1 MNLKFIDSVRMTF
14 DPVYETFVEIANK
27 HPSLFPDMFTRQMF
41 DEIYAAVMTRGF
53 GWGLPET
60 MLVPYADFLNHS
72 STGVNH
78 YVFDKC
84 LE

>member
-1 MNLKFIDSVRMTF
+1 
-14 DPVYETFVEIANK
+14 
-27 HPSLFPDMFTRQMF
+27 MF
-41 DEIYAAVMTRGF
+41 DETYAVVMTRGF

-60 MLVPYADFLNHS
+60 MMVPYADFLNHS

-84 LE
+84 LEDKLNAGNYIKKKF